1 MQVKN
6 FKGESS
12 FWKQM
17 KQKFQVKAKSHPKH
31 GFIPM
36 ALLNGEVL
44 YYLEFPAWAQD
55 RPGP

>member
-44 YYLEFPAWAQD
+44 YYL
-55 RPGP
+55 